1 MEKLKLKV
9 EELTVDTFDLDDEAD
24 DALLHGALKTVDP
37 TKCDP
42 YSCMPT
48 FPC

>member
-1 MEKLKLKV
+1 MNKLRMNID
-9 EELTVDTFDLDDEAD
+9 EITVDTFEVDDKKQ